1 MNEEIA
7 RLRTEF
13 NKNGLDENDISDSP
27 FRQFG
32 LWFDSAL
39 SSGIHEPNAMALAT
53 VEADGRPSVRIV
65 LLKGF
70 DESGFTF
77 YTNYN
82 SRKGRNMLHFPYA
95 ALTFFWP
102 ELERQVRIEGRV
114 EQVSNAESDEYFA
127 IRPRGSQIGA
137 WVSEQSQVAES
148 QAAML
153 SKVAEIEKRFEGKD
167 VPRPPHWGGF
177 RVIPDRMEFWQGRPN
192 RLHDR
197 ILYTLNSDH
206 HWDISRL
213 YP

>member
-1 MNEEIA
+1 MNEEIV

-13 NKNGLDENDISDSP
+13 NKDGLDENDISDSP

-102 ELERQVRIEGRV
+102 ELE
-114 EQVSNAESDEYFA
+114 
-127 IRPRGSQIGA
+127 
-137 WVSEQSQVAES
+137 
-148 QAAML
+148 
-153 SKVAEIEKRFEGKD
+153 
-167 VPRPPHWGGF
+167 
-177 RVIPDRMEFWQGRPN
+177 
-192 RLHDR
+192 
-197 ILYTLNSDH
+197 
-206 HWDISRL
+206 
-213 YP
+213 